1 VLIENSGRE
10 KLTALLP
17 KGADNGDV
25 RLRWL
30 ACRVVQQFE
39 RGKISRDEFAAALVE
54 EWGIDLAPAD
64 FLASF
69 AQWPNT
75 FFPGARELVA
85 DLRRHHRVSCL
96 SNSNEVHWERFPEL
110 DTLFEHALSSHRI
123 GHVKPDREA
132 FEHALQR
139 TGARPRDTWF
149 FDDLEPN
156 VAAARAVG
164 MRAVQVDGLAA
175 VREVLAME
183 GLA

>member
-1 VLIENSGRE
+1 
-10 KLTALLP
+10 
-17 KGADNGDV
+17 V

-30 ACRVVQQFE
+30 ACRVVQEFE
-39 RGKISRDEFAAALVE
+39 RGRVCREEFAARLVA
-54 EWGIDLAPAD
+54 EWGLGLSPAD

-69 AQWPNT
+69 AAWPNA
-75 FFPGARELVA
+75 FFPGARELVTE
-85 DLRRHHRVSCL
+85 LRKRHRVCCL

-123 GHVKPDREA
+123 GYVKPDREA

-156 VAAARAVG
+156 VAAARSLG
-164 MRAVQVDGLAA
+164 MNAVQVEGLAA
-175 VREVLAME
+175 VREVLVME